1 MNSGY
6 FKTVDQ
12 TFLHYSYSGSGPMD
26 IIILHGGLGDSREM
40 TSIVN
45 SLDPAQFRVIQIDFR
60 GHGLSYHGPSEL
72 SYDLYASDVF
82 CLMDELGVKKACV
95 VGYSDGAVTGLV
107 MAYTQ
112 PDRVKCVAAISPDSG
127 SAGWVGNT
135 NLDATFSEI
144 AQSEEM
150 RADYDEISPEL
161 VKFDL
166 LLSRVKALWGS
177 EKHLELKKLAEIKAF
192 CWIVGSESDEYIK
205 KEDLDLIKNEIPN
218 SDTYFYFDLKHGEL
232 ITAVAG
238 LSIGNDHVLTSI
250 LKS

>member
-12 TFLHYSYSGSGPMD
+12 TFLHYSYSGSGPLD
-26 IIILHGGLGDSREM
+26 IIVLHGGLGDSREM
-40 TSIVN
+40 TSLVN
-45 SLDPAQFRVIQIDFR
+45 SLDPVQFRVIQIDFR
-60 GHGLSYHGPSEL
+60 GHGLSYHGPADLTYE
-72 SYDLYASDVF
+72 LYASDVF
-82 CLMDELGVKKACV
+82 NLMDELGIKKAGV
-95 VGYSDGAVTGLV
+95 AGYSDGAVAALI

-127 SAGWVGNT
+127 SAGWVEKT
-135 NLDATFSEI
+135 DLDATFIEI

-150 RADYDEISPEL
+150 RADYDEISPEPS
-161 VKFDL
+161 KFDL

-177 EKHLELKKLAEIKAF
+177 EKHLDLAKLRDIKAF

-205 KEDLDLIKNEIPN
+205 KEDLELIKNEIPN
-218 SDTYFYFDLKHGEL
+218 SDTYFFFDLKHGEL

-250 LKS
+250 LRS